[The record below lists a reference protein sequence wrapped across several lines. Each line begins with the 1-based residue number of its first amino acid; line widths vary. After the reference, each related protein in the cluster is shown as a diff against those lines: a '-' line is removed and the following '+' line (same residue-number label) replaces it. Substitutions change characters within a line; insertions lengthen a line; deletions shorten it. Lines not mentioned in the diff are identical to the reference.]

1 MESTDEKQILTI
13 EEIEVKLEPC
23 FTRLPIEFKLFCA
36 FTSILI
42 ILPNVFV
49 IFFMLKKESRTF
61 LDNLNIYD
69 CCLRKRIQETRIH
82 CNIPVLEN
90 FWACVILK
98 NTVIIW
104 IRYKSLEGKVLG
116 ILLHLWQLFST
127 AYL

>member
-13 EEIEVKLEPC
+13 EEIEVKLEPSL
-23 FTRLPIEFKLFCA
+23 TTLPIEFKLFCV

-69 CCLRKRIQETRIH
+69 CCLRKRIKKLEYI
-82 CNIPVLEN
+82 VLYQ
-90 FWACVILK
+90 FC
-98 NTVIIW
+98 
-104 IRYKSLEGKVLG
+104 
-116 ILLHLWQLFST
+116 
-127 AYL
+127 